1 MEAIYSISDNKIDL
15 MLYLLDGDTVVS
27 ETIVDLAN
35 PGSDVPLAVLDDY
48 YAALKAHL
56 VEQASN
62 ISEESLDIDFI
73 ALYNCLYQ
81 ALPKL
86 QNLSSVKVNKEQNK
100 DVIKEVKIREEIVEA
115 GTGVVAAAK
124 PKPKPV
130 DPPVEEV
137 IEPPLPAEE
146 IA

>member
-1 MEAIYSISDNKIDL
+1 MEAIYSVSENKIDL

-100 DVIKEVKIREEIVEA
+100 DVIKEVKVREEIVEA
-115 GTGVVAAAK
+115 GAVAAA
-124 PKPKPV
+124 KPKPV